1 MEWEERKGEG
11 RGKGE
16 WEEEMLGEGR
26 KGRLRILNF
35 CTCVETKRTH
45 TNSNLTSL
53 RFVSAAPSTYKEY
66 WLGSSAH
73 NSTHKLPISL

>member
-1 MEWEERKGEG
+1 MGGAEGGVEGEG
-11 RGKGE
+11 RVGGGNVGRRKKGKV
-16 WEEEMLGEGR
+16 
-26 KGRLRILNF
+26 KDFKF
-35 CTCVETKRTH
+35 CTCVETKQTH
-45 TNSNLTSL
+45 TNTNLTSL